1 MNHLRRTKSHI
12 WNFSIFRLRHRTDS
26 YHPRTPRTLSNDHKS
41 VSSDV
46 WVDAIEDQ
54 RDGFY
59 RYSELHEESL
69 EGPLAD
75 IMRQNDNLDENSEFY
90 LVVLIT
96 PSLTPCLL
104 RETTK
109 MTDNPMRLSRLHR

>member
-12 WNFSIFRLRHRTDS
+12 WNFSFFKLRHRSDS
-26 YHPRTPRTLSNDHKS
+26 NHPKTPRTPSDDLKS

-59 RYSELHEESL
+59 RYSEIHEESL

-75 IMRQNDNLDENSEFY
+75 IMKQNDNLDENSEIF
-90 LVVLIT
+90 LVRFIT
-96 PSLTPCLL
+96 NVPNSLSAPNNN
-104 RETTK
+104 
-109 MTDNPMRLSRLHR
+109 MYD